1 MNTSPLA
8 RILSLAVLAAAL
20 GAAHAQSAAPAD
32 QAAAPSATA
41 NETANSWL
49 VAIDGAASSDGMLTL
64 TVTPWDIGPVTV
76 SVAAKQGESAN
87 MIALKFRDA
96 FRAALDQNTF
106 RVDLKGKDT
115 IRVLAKHGDHQF
127 RVDATETAASGVNI
141 DLKKEK

>member
-1 MNTSPLA
+1 MNTAPLA
-8 RILSLAVLAAAL
+8 RILSLAVLVAAL
-20 GAAHAQSAAPAD
+20 GTAHAQTAAPAD

-49 VAIDGAASSDGMLTL
+49 VTIGGAASSDGMLTL

-96 FRAALDQNTF
+96 FRASLDQNMF

-127 RVDATETAASGVNI
+127 RVGTAEAAASGVNI